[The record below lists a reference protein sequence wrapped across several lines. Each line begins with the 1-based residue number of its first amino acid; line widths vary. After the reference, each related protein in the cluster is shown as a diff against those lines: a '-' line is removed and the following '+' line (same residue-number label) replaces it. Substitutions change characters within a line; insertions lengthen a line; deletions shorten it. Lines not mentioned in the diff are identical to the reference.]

1 MPLPTIPFAMR
12 CAIKGHL
19 GTGPEEV
26 VNVIHVTETTPGDEA
41 SVHAA
46 LAPAWSDLVSPLI
59 TAILHIDN
67 ITYTRLDGSAS
78 VQFPFESAQPT
89 ASGTT
94 AAANVSMCSSW
105 RTALGGRAHRG
116 RSYLGPPT
124 NSFVDNTAPD
134 LWFTSQV
141 TNQTTRGTAFIGV
154 MLDAGFPLGVASYVN
169 SSIEHVTRCVVNPRI
184 CTQRKRTN
192 GR

>member
-19 GTGPEEV
+19 GAGPEEV

-41 SVHAA
+41 AVHAA
-46 LAPAWSDLVSPLI
+46 LAPAWSDLISPLI
-59 TAILHIDN
+59 TPILHMDE

-78 VQFPFESAQPT
+78 VTFPWSSPQPT
-89 ASGTT
+89 ATGPSS
-94 AAANVSMCSSW
+94 AANVSMVSSW

-124 NSFVDNTAPD
+124 NNFVDTAAPD
-134 LWFTSQV
+134 LWFATQV
-141 TNQTTRGTAFIGV
+141 TNQTTRGTAFIAV

-169 SSIEHVTRCVVNPRI
+169 STIEHVTRCVVNPRI